1 MVFSPENL
9 EELLNSAVIEMEMI
23 DLIRD
28 LGRFRQVLQD
38 CHDQLEPCILVR
50 YLFDLR
56 LVSDMFLLNKFF

>member
-1 MVFSPENL
+1 MCGVVFSPESVL
-9 EELLNSAVIEMEMI
+9 HSMNSAVIELEMI

-56 LVSDMFLLNKFF
+56 